1 MSECVNSAEIEEG
14 DLVAYVDGEADE
26 RVADH
31 IRRCALCAE
40 KAEAYRR
47 IQEILGVVFYRAS
60 CPSPE
65 TLGDFYLNVLPP
77 GQKLVVAKHLRECSH
92 CAQELEEYSI
102 TSPEGVSLG
111 IIEHLKE
118 TITGVIEALLIP
130 PRPQPAAVRGR
141 AAHQRFYRADALN
154 VLIGFQSSA
163 GRRGTLS
170 GVIIPPE
177 QRLTSLAGTQIGLFR
192 QDEPMGSERVNE
204 LGHFVFED
212 ILPGEYDL
220 TFDWQ
225 GQMILI
231 SRIEAE

>member
-1 MSECVNSAEIEEG
+1 M
-14 DLVAYVDGEADE
+14 
-26 RVADH
+26 
-31 IRRCALCAE
+31 
-40 KAEAYRR
+40 
-47 IQEILGVVFYRAS
+47 
-60 CPSPE
+60 
-65 TLGDFYLNVLPP
+65 LPP

-111 IIEHLKE
+111 LMEHLKE

-141 AAHQRFYRADALN
+141 AAHQRFYRADDLN
-154 VLIGFQSSA
+154 VLIGFQPSS
-163 GRRGTLS
+163 GHRGTLS
-170 GVIIPPE
+170 GVIIPRWAWSGDLA

-192 QDEPMGSERVNE
+192 QDEPMGSEHVNE

-212 ILPGEYDL
+212 ILPGKYDL

-231 SRIEAE
+231 SRIEVE